1 MKKFRDITFRAKIQ
15 TTLFAVAVIATLM
28 VVNNLI
34 NFYTITSINEALNTK
49 IIVSRDHLSQLKT
62 EFQDLQLNLL
72 KFSITGFEDQFNTN
86 FKRVEKDKQKILEVM
101 NILRDSTMREIFE
114 NNSKDLDGIL
124 NEYFGLVVDGTLSA
138 AAMKDFEMASYIA
151 TSSGEEL
158 SKKFND
164 QLNEVT
170 SNIEKLKSEYE
181 EQAQMTMSRALI
193 GMIAG
198 MIIGTLVFLIS
209 FFKIIPTMTK
219 PVSKF
224 KELLHEYS
232 LGNFTGT
239 MECKNND
246 EFGQMTNM
254 LNKLRESQLEKISA
268 AEKIAAGDLE
278 VKLHSLSENDLL
290 SESFEKMLDNL
301 QKLVLEINQLT
312 DESIKGNSS
321 ARGSTETLQGGYKKI
336 IEGMNGTLDAVYDP
350 INEAVRALEK
360 IAAGD
365 LTVEITKNYQ
375 GDHQRIKNSIN
386 HASESLSKTLK
397 EVSKV
402 VSAAVNSADEINS
415 STEEMAAGAQEQ
427 SAQAGEVAIAVE
439 EMSKTIFETTRNTTE
454 AAEVSRNAGTTARD
468 GGKVVEESIARMGRI
483 VEVVSKSSAT
493 VIELG
498 KSSNE
503 IGEIIKVIDDIADQ
517 TNLLALNA
525 AIEAARAGEQGRGFA
540 VVADEVRKLAER
552 TTKATKEI
560 AGMIKRIQTDTAD
573 AVESMKLGTEEV
585 IHGKQLAE
593 KAGSS
598 LKQIITGAENVADI
612 VSQVAAASEQQS
624 RTSEQ
629 ISQSIELITN
639 VTQQSAVGVS
649 QIAHAVENLNDLTN
663 NLQKLIQ
670 NFKLDEVFIREQNI
684 NYRTVMPV
692 E

>member
-402 VSAAVNSADEINS
+402 VSAAVNSADEISS

>member
-101 NILRDSTMREIFE
+101 NIRRDSTMREIFE

-219 PVSKF
+219 PVRKF

-312 DESIKGNSS
+312 NESIKGNSS

-386 HASESLSKTLK
+386 HASASLNKTLK
-397 EVSKV
+397 EVSQV
-402 VSAAVNSADEINS
+402 ISAAADSANNISS
-415 STEEMAAGAQEQ
+415 STEQMAAGAQEQ
-427 SAQAGEVAIAVE
+427 SAQAAEVASAVE

-454 AAEVSRNAGTTARD
+454 AAQASRNAGITARE
-468 GGKVVEESIARMGRI
+468 GGIVVEESIAGMGRI
-483 VEVVSKSSAT
+483 SEVVSKSSET

-560 AGMIKRIQTDTAD
+560 AGMIKHIQTDTAG

-585 IHGKQLAE
+585 ERGKNLAQ
-593 KAGSS
+593 KAGDS
-598 LKQIITGAENVADI
+598 LKEIIAGAENVADI
-612 VSQVAAASEQQS
+612 VTQVAAASEQQS

-639 VTQQSAVGVS
+639 VTQQSAAGVS

-670 NFKLDEVFIREQNI
+670 NFKLDEVIIREQNI
-684 NYRTVMPV
+684 NYRAVMPV

>member
-1 MKKFRDITFRAKIQ
+1 
-15 TTLFAVAVIATLM
+15 
-28 VVNNLI
+28 
-34 NFYTITSINEALNTK
+34 
-49 IIVSRDHLSQLKT
+49 
-62 EFQDLQLNLL
+62 
-72 KFSITGFEDQFNTN
+72 
-86 FKRVEKDKQKILEVM
+86 M

-219 PVSKF
+219 PVRKF

-301 QKLVLEINQLT
+301 KKLVLEINQLT

-360 IAAGD
+360 MAAGD

-402 VSAAVNSADEINS
+402 VSAAVNSADEISS

>member
-101 NILRDSTMREIFE
+101 NIRRDSTMREIFE

-219 PVSKF
+219 PVRKF

-290 SESFEKMLDNL
+290 SDSFEKMLDNL
-301 QKLVLEINQLT
+301 QKLVLELNQLT
-312 DESIKGNSS
+312 IESIKGNSS

-386 HASESLSKTLK
+386 HASASLNKTLK
-397 EVSKV
+397 EVSQV
-402 VSAAVNSADEINS
+402 ISAAADSANNISS
-415 STEEMAAGAQEQ
+415 STEQMAAGAQEQ
-427 SAQAGEVAIAVE
+427 SAQAAEVASAVE

-454 AAEVSRNAGTTARD
+454 AAQASRNAGITARE
-468 GGKVVEESIARMGRI
+468 GGIVVEESIAGMGRI
-483 VEVVSKSSAT
+483 SEVVSKSSET

-560 AGMIKRIQTDTAD
+560 AGMIKHIQTDTAG

-585 IHGKQLAE
+585 ERGKNLAQ
-593 KAGSS
+593 KAGDS
-598 LKQIITGAENVADI
+598 LKEIIAGAENVADI
-612 VSQVAAASEQQS
+612 VTQVAAASEQQS

-639 VTQQSAVGVS
+639 VTQQSAAGVS

-670 NFKLDEVFIREQNI
+670 NFKLDEVIIREQNI
-684 NYRTVMPV
+684 NYRAVMPV

>member
-34 NFYTITSINEALNTK
+34 NFYNITSINEALNTK

>member
-219 PVSKF
+219 PVRKF

-360 IAAGD
+360 MAAGD